1 MKRIKKFFNAIVY
14 GSLIEDLLFGIF
26 GIYLIYNPVATSVFF
41 IRLLGILVLIS
52 SLFSFIRY
60 FAKGLSSSIFK
71 VSLINAIIKLLLGIL
86 VIIKPRLVADL
97 LVLTFGIVL
106 FVNGLIKL
114 YYAFK
119 FYNNKEEIWSLEGI
133 LAIGL
138 IVMGG
143 VLIINPFPAA
153 MLLSRVAGVFSLCFA
168 LFDGIQWL
176 LFKKRCNEL
185 LKIFK

>member
-1 MKRIKKFFNAIVY
+1 MKRVKKIFNSIVY
-14 GSLIEDLLFGIF
+14 GSLIEDFLFGLF
-26 GIYLIYNPVATSVFF
+26 GIYLVFNPVAIGVFF
-41 IRLLGILVLIS
+41 VRLLGILILIS

-60 FAKGLSSSIFK
+60 FIKGISSSIFR
-71 VSLINAIIKLLLGIL
+71 VSLVNAIIKLVLGLFI
-86 VIIKPRLVADL
+86 IIKPKIIADL
-97 LVLTFGIVL
+97 LVIAFGIVL

-119 FYNNKEEIWSLEGI
+119 FYNNKEEIWPLEGI

-153 MLLSRVAGVFSLCFA
+153 VLLSRVTGVFALCFA
-168 LFDGIQWL
+168 IFDGIQWL
-176 LFKKRCNEL
+176 LFKKRYNEL
-185 LKIFK
+185 LKIFN

>member
-1 MKRIKKFFNAIVY
+1 MKRIKKNFDAIVY

-26 GIYLIYNPVATSVFF
+26 GIYLIYNPIAIGVFF
-41 IRLLGILVLIS
+41 VRLLGILILIS
-52 SLFSFIRY
+52 SLFSFVRY
-60 FAKGLSSSIFK
+60 FVKGIASSIFK
-71 VSLINAIIKLLLGIL
+71 VSLVSAIIKLVLGLL
-86 VIIKPRLVADL
+86 VIVKPKLITDL
-97 LVLTFGIVL
+97 LVISFGIVF

-119 FYNNKEEIWSLEGI
+119 FYNNKEEIWSLEGV

-153 MLLSRVAGVFSLCFA
+153 VLLSRVAGVFALCFA

-176 LFKKRCNEL
+176 LFKKRYSEILN
-185 LKIFK
+185 IFN